1 MRRKAHHLMW
11 PGKPYIDD
19 RPRPA
24 LLQREGSLRQMPR
37 GVMQFMSSNPYG
49 TVRSSNRLQ
58 PGMGSRGQLQM
69 MPAPNAVKV
78 SAPNAGS
85 PGRPVDAAREPYKPL
100 MNPDAQYF
108 TQTRQSKAAGV
119 EYEPTRPVQNAI
131 QRFER
136 KSKENVRSPNR
147 PQPGMDR
154 NGELQMKPAN
164 KLPAPNEV
172 KESAPKPGSPGG
184 TMDGAREL

>member
-1 MRRKAHHLMW
+1 MRRKAHQLMW

-19 RPRPA
+19 RPPPA
-24 LLQREGSLRQMPR
+24 
-37 GVMQFMSSNPYG
+37 
-49 TVRSSNRLQ
+49 
-58 PGMGSRGQLQM
+58 PGIDSRGQPQIKSAAKIPSPNAAKIPAPNAGKM
-69 MPAPNAVKV
+69 PPPNAAKVPAPNAVKE

-85 PGRPVDAAREPYKPL
+85 PGRPVDEAREPYKPL